1 MDGDQFLI
9 TTGAWAGKILSK
21 VGINVPLTAGKGYS
35 LTVASPKNHFSQP
48 LYLGDSRVT
57 ISPFKDAVRIGG
69 TMEISG
75 INTLLDHRRIEGL
88 RRSANQYLK
97 EPIKGKEQAWTGMRP
112 MTPDGLPILGKVPGL
127 NNMYIA
133 TGHAMSGISMSLST
147 GSAMADVI
155 STGKSEIDLTP
166 FAADRFMPHLKR
178 KDRDQI
184 LEHY

>member
-1 MDGDQFLI
+1 
-9 TTGAWAGKILSK
+9 
-21 VGINVPLTAGKGYS
+21 
-35 LTVASPKNHFSQP
+35 
-48 LYLGDSRVT
+48 
-57 ISPFKDAVRIGG
+57 
-69 TMEISG
+69 
-75 INTLLDHRRIEGL
+75 
-88 RRSANQYLK
+88 
-97 EPIKGKEQAWTGMRP
+97 

-184 LEHY
+184 LEHYWSISFIEYLGWKFRPLLQNWYFKNRSAL